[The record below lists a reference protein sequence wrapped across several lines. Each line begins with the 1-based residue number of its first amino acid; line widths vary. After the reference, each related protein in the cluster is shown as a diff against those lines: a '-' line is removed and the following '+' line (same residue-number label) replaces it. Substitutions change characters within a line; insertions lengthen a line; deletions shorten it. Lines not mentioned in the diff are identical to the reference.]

1 MADAGAG
8 RNDNGATS
16 DRCHDGTVGDF
27 IIRAAVDR
35 DTVSLAHA
43 WKEFGRYYAEID
55 ATEFRVP
62 DDEGLPEWFESRLRA
77 DEGEDASWLVADR
90 GGDVMGFLQAEIWR
104 PPEDADRQL
113 MREVAEPILKVNSL
127 MVLEEERG
135 AGVGTALM
143 KAAETWAKERGATRA
158 IVIASLS
165 SPAVVGFYENRM
177 KYDRKTV
184 GFSKAL
190 RS

>member
-1 MADAGAG
+1 MGP
-8 RNDNGATS
+8 
-16 DRCHDGTVGDF
+16 VGGF
-27 IIRAAVDR
+27 IIRAANVR
-35 DTVSLAHA
+35 DAVGLAHA

-62 DDEGLPEWFESRLRA
+62 DDEGLPEWFESRLRS
-77 DEGEDASWLVADR
+77 DEGEDASWLVADH
-90 GGDVMGFLQAEIWR
+90 GGEVIGFIQAEIWR
-104 PPEDADRQL
+104 PAEDADRQL

-127 MVLEEERG
+127 MVLEDERG
-135 AGVGTALM
+135 AGVGTTLM
-143 KAAETWAKERGATRA
+143 RAAEAWGEERGATCA

-177 KYDRKTV
+177 RYDRKTV
-184 GFSKAL
+184 GFRKEL